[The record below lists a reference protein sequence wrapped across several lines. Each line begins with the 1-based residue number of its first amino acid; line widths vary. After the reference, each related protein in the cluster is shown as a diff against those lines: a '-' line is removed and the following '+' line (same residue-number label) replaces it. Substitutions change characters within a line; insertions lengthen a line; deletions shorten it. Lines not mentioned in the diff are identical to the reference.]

1 MPETTETPAA
11 ATPLTRR
18 LAEFAARGEYA
29 ALPATVRERA
39 RMSLLDGLAIM
50 LGAAGFARHTGDRR
64 LETYMQLAGMPGPST
79 AIGYGRRCAPLLAA
93 FVNGTS
99 SEVLDFSDCILTA
112 RNHPGATILPAAL
125 ALVETRRVSGQQF
138 VAAMMLA
145 YEVHTRIC
153 HAIQPSH
160 WWKGFQA
167 TGTIGTS
174 GAAVAAARLL
184 GLDASGIADAL
195 GASGFI
201 MPVSNG
207 DNVFRGHS
215 IKPVHGGQGAA
226 AGLSAALLA
235 AAGFSAGPLEG
246 EPPRYHAALR
256 LLSDAVDLE
265 RPLASL
271 GTEWRCLELAYKP
284 YPIGLLNIGPVE
296 LCIELVAR
304 DAVSADE
311 IERVEVVTYKEAAH
325 FVGKYTTPE
334 SSYIDCYLSLPYC
347 IAVALYDGRIGIAQL
362 EEERVRDHQ
371 VHELGRRVTIAED
384 PAMSALYPHDWPVSI
399 TLRLRGGRSIERR
412 IDQVKWSPRRPP
424 SWDELVQKFRL
435 LAEPV
440 IGAARSKRTVEFVAS
455 LEHAEDMAPLL
466 ELVR

>member
-1 MPETTETPAA
+1 M
-11 ATPLTRR
+11 TRR
-18 LAEFAARGEYA
+18 LAAFAAGA
-29 ALPATVRERA
+29 DHSILPQPVRERA

-64 LETYMQLAGMPGPST
+64 LEDYIQLAGMPGEST

-125 ALVETRRVSGQQF
+125 ALVETRRVTGRQF
-138 VAAMMLA
+138 LAAMMLA

-160 WWKGFQA
+160 WWNGFQC

-174 GAAVAAARLL
+174 GAAVAAAHLL
-184 GLDASGIADAL
+184 GLDAGRMADAL

-215 IKPVHGGQGAA
+215 IKPVHGGQGAM

-235 AAGFSAGPLEG
+235 QAGFSAGPLEG
-246 EPPRYHAALR
+246 EPPRFHAALR
-256 LLSDAVDLE
+256 ILSDAVDLE
-265 RPLASL
+265 RALADL

-296 LCIELVAR
+296 LCIAFVHEDRVA
-304 DAVSADE
+304 ADE

-325 FVGKYTTPE
+325 FVGKYTTPD

-347 IAVALYDGRIGIAQL
+347 IAVALSDGTLGIEQL
-362 EEERVRDHQ
+362 EEARVRDPR
-371 VHELGRRVTIAED
+371 VHALARRVSFAED
-384 PAMSALYPHDWPVSI
+384 PAMSARYPHEWPVSI
-399 TLRLRGGRSIERR
+399 TLRLAGGRTLARR
-412 IDQVKWSPRRPP
+412 VDQVKWSPRRPP
-424 SWDELVQKFRL
+424 AWPELVAKFDS

-440 IGAARSKRTVEFVAS
+440 IGRERAMRVVDLVKR
-455 LEHAEDMAPLL
+455 LEDVQDMAELMG
-466 ELVR
+466 LVR